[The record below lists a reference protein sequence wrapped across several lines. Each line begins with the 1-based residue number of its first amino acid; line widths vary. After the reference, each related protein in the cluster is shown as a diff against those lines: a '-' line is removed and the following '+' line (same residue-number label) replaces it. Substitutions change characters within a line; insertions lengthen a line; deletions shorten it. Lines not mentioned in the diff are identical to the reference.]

1 MPAQIEDSALPTRSA
16 TADAALVVR
25 GLECQ
30 RGERSLFAGLD
41 ILAPAGTIV
50 WVRGANGRGKTTLLR
65 TLAGLSQPAAG
76 TIVRRGPA
84 AGWRLLYLAHANA
97 LKEDLSVR
105 ESLAFLLRIHGDE
118 PAAASLDAA
127 LGRLGLLSRRDA
139 PVRTL
144 SQGQRRRVALA
155 RLAAAFHRPG
165 MWLLDEP
172 YDALDADGATS
183 LDALLA
189 LHARCGGITVLTSHL
204 PVSLTDPRPSVVQ
217 LDATGPVPTAISVGV
232 AAA

>member
-1 MPAQIEDSALPTRSA
+1 MPAQIEDPALPARSA
-16 TADAALVVR
+16 MAAAALVVR
-25 GLECQ
+25 GLACE

-41 ILAPAGTIV
+41 LMAPAGTIV
-50 WVRGANGRGKTTLLR
+50 WVRGANGQGKTTLLR
-65 TLAGLSQPAAG
+65 TLAGLSAPAAG
-76 TIVRRGPA
+76 TIVRRGRA

-105 ESLAFLLRIHGDE
+105 ESLGFLLRIHGEE
-118 PAAASLDAA
+118 PATASLDAA
-127 LGRLGLLSRRDA
+127 LDRVGLLSRRDA

-165 MWLLDEP
+165 VWLLDEP
-172 YDALDADGATS
+172 YDALDVDGATT
-183 LDALLA
+183 LDAMLA

-204 PVSLTDPRPSVVQ
+204 PLSLTDPRPTVVE
-217 LDATGPVPTAISVGV
+217 LDASRPGPTATGAD
-232 AAA
+232 AAGA